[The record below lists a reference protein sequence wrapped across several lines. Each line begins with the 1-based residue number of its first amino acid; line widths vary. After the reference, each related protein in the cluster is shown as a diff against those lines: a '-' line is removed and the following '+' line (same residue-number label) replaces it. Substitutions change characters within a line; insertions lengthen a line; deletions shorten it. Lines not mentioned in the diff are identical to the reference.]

1 MISKPTTTQQINAYV
16 RHQQLLQAHLQ
27 LLQAIKKAEHP
38 NQEVSAFTKQVI
50 RLIKSSQPNQITHGV
65 NQYATV

>member
-1 MISKPTTTQQINAYV
+1 MKNKPTTTQQINAYV

-27 LLQAIKKAEHP
+27 LLQAIKKADSTR
-38 NQEVSAFTKQVI
+38 QDASAFTKQAI
-50 RLIKSSQPNQITHGV
+50 RLIKSSQPNQPTHGV